1 MGDFATNCDDS
12 INNMGIEDD
21 KLCYTYVWMDSMNIL
36 SSGEWEEL
44 FAYRDIIHILLE
56 RVRSTN
62 LVSQAQD
69 NRIESERI
77 GIRMDW
83 NGILENFEGWKLWEI
98 IGFLLGMH
106 WWNLTRWRQ
115 FSIVFPLLDS
125 YTLAYAPILCNP
137 KWPLVQCLTW
147 DSGKYIGS
155 TAGSSPL

>member
-1 MGDFATNCDDS
+1 
-12 INNMGIEDD
+12 
-21 KLCYTYVWMDSMNIL
+21 MDSMNIL

-83 NGILENFEGWKLWEI
+83 NGILENFEG
-98 IGFLLGMH
+98 
-106 WWNLTRWRQ
+106 
-115 FSIVFPLLDS
+115 
-125 YTLAYAPILCNP
+125 
-137 KWPLVQCLTW
+137 
-147 DSGKYIGS
+147 
-155 TAGSSPL
+155 